1 VGALLALLSSALWG
15 TADFLGGSLS
25 RRAHPLLVMRAAQ
38 SVSLLAMVLIVV
50 LSRSLGGPLDY
61 LPFAIGA
68 GVTGMIGLSS
78 FYAALASG
86 TMGVVAP
93 IAGLGVVVPVGVGVA
108 DGDRP
113 AAIQV
118 LGIVV
123 AVAGAILVSGPE
135 RAEELDQLGRAERRR
150 PLVLAAFSA
159 LAFGLALTFMARGS
173 DTSTIMTIL
182 VMRATNV
189 ALAGAA
195 ILLIAR
201 RSGAALRGPTRSDGL
216 SIVAIATTD
225 TTANACYGVATQ
237 SSLLS
242 LAAVLG
248 SLYPAMTSLL
258 AWRFH
263 HERLAPMQK
272 IGVGLVLFGVAAI
285 AAG

>member
-1 VGALLALLSSALWG
+1 
-15 TADFLGGSLS
+15 
-25 RRAHPLLVMRAAQ
+25 
-38 SVSLLAMVLIVV
+38 
-50 LSRSLGGPLDY
+50 
-61 LPFAIGA
+61 
-68 GVTGMIGLSS
+68 
-78 FYAALASG
+78 
-86 TMGVVAP
+86 
-93 IAGLGVVVPVGVGVA
+93 
-108 DGDRP
+108 
-113 AAIQV
+113 
-118 LGIVV
+118 
-123 AVAGAILVSGPE
+123 
-135 RAEELDQLGRAERRR
+135 
-150 PLVLAAFSA
+150 
-159 LAFGLALTFMARGS
+159 
-173 DTSTIMTIL
+173 
-182 VMRATNV
+182 MRATNV